1 MAFLR
6 LVRNDFLLGKSEDV
20 IEKLI
25 LYIYP
30 CCDVK
35 IMCISKDSE

>member
-25 LYIYP
+25 LFFSRI
-30 CCDVK
+30 DK
-35 IMCISKDSE
+35 FAGA